1 MQHQFFRELYF
12 FINMDMQLIGNQGM
26 MVVGVVSFFLVS
38 CFDEKR
44 NI

>member
-1 MQHQFFRELYF
+1 MQHQFFSRAIF
-12 FINMDMQLIGNQGM
+12 FINMDMQLIGNQRM
-26 MVVGVVSFFLVS
+26 IVVGGVSFFLMS